1 MIAPAAPQRPAALL
15 GLLGLVALALS
26 LVAIIAALALPASAE
41 ERLNA
46 TAACGGVTVTGAG
59 FGDRSVL
66 LLATDLRT
74 GRALAGPVATS
85 TTPGGSFRT
94 WLPMDLSSVQTVVVS
109 AWRHSGA
116 TVTLTAKD
124 LVQQPCPG
132 SGTATPGML
141 PMTGG
146 PHPGLLALGVGLLTL
161 GVGLLRC
168 AGSPGSPGC
177 APGTAGGRRAAAP
190 WRRALAGAGSDRHAG
205 TAPARG

>member
-1 MIAPAAPQRPAALL
+1 VIAPAAPRRPAALL
-15 GLLGLVALALS
+15 RLVALVALALS

-46 TAACGGVTVTGAG
+46 TAACGGVIVTGAG

-74 GRALAGPVATS
+74 GRTLAGPVATS
-85 TTPGGSFRT
+85 TTPGGSFRA
-94 WLPMDLSSVQTVVVS
+94 WLSMDLSGVQTVVVS

-132 SGTATPGML
+132 SGTAMPGML

-161 GVGLLRC
+161 GVVLLRLAAPC
-168 AGSPGSPGC
+168 AGSPGC
-177 APGTAGGRRAAAP
+177 APGTAGGRRAAP
-190 WRRALAGAGSDRHAG
+190 
-205 TAPARG
+205 